1 VAASGIPFDLEDT
14 VRLIRLNDVSLEFD
28 GRPVLREAF
37 LKLRAGDRIGLIGK
51 NGTGKTSFLE
61 LILGRS
67 QPTSGTIDVT
77 LGTTIGYFSQFSEL
91 DGDRSIRDILSDH
104 FAAVHET
111 QARLDTIGEQLGDP
125 GLDADSMTAL
135 LGEQGELFERMDAID
150 GWSYENTIDTVL
162 TSLGFDESL
171 RGLPVDRLSGGWRNR
186 AALARILVQ
195 SPDVL
200 LLDEPT
206 NFLDLDGVRWIEN
219 WLGRYLGAV
228 LVVSHDRQFLDGVV
242 TRIVEIENYRLQEY
256 EGDYSAYVHAK
267 QSRLK
272 MLERQFAHEEELLAY
287 EQAASAARR
296 EAARN
301 PRPSDPSGAVAR
313 RLADIKKRQAP
324 RPIDQIITDIYGGLR
339 VSNDLLEVV
348 KLSKSFDGHPLFDD
362 LTFSLHRG
370 DRVAVLGSNGSGKS
384 TLLDVLTGDTEADA
398 GQVRWAKGV
407 RFVSYNRVY
416 AELDLTDT
424 VGHAVNAYPDSL
436 AFSATRKSVGRFLA
450 MLQFSDADLQQ
461 KIGTLSGGQRAR
473 VAIAQCLLS
482 GAAVIVLDEP
492 TNHLDI
498 TSTQV
503 MERALTHFPGAV
515 LVVSHDRFFVD
526 KLADRLLI
534 FDGTPQVTERAA
546 SGAL

>member
-1 VAASGIPFDLEDT
+1 V
-14 VRLIRLNDVSLEFD
+14 
-28 GRPVLREAF
+28 
-37 LKLRAGDRIGLIGK
+37 GLIGK

-61 LILGRS
+61 VILGRLE
-67 QPTSGTIDVT
+67 PTNGTVDLT
-77 LGTTIGYFSQFSEL
+77 LGTSIGYFSQFSEL
-91 DGDRSIRDILSDH
+91 DGERSIRDTLSDH
-104 FAAVHET
+104 FEAVHQT
-111 QARLDTIGEQLGDP
+111 QARLDEIGEALADPALGAP
-125 GLDADSMTAL
+125 GTADTMTAL
-135 LGEQGELFERMDAID
+135 LTEQGELFERMDAID

-162 TSLGFDESL
+162 TSLGFDDSRRE
-171 RGLPVDRLSGGWRNR
+171 LPVDRLSGGWRNR
-186 AALARILVQ
+186 AALAKILVQ
-195 SPDVL
+195 APDVL

-206 NFLDLDGVRWIEN
+206 NFLDLDGVRWIET
-219 WLGRYLGAV
+219 WLGRYAGAV

-256 EGDYSAYVHAK
+256 DGDYSFYVNAK

-301 PRPSDPSGAVAR
+301 PSNAVAR

-348 KLSKSFDGHPLFDD
+348 SLSKRFDGPDAEPLFED
-362 LTFSLHRG
+362 LSFSLHRG

-384 TLLDVLTGDTEADA
+384 TLLDVLTGDTEATS

-407 RFVSYNRVY
+407 RFASYNRVY

-436 AFSATRKSVGRFLA
+436 AFTATKKSVGRFLA
-450 MLQFSDADLQQ
+450 MLQFSDAELKQ
-461 KIGTLSGGQRAR
+461 KIGSLSGGQRAR

-515 LVVSHDRFFVD
+515 IVVSHDRFFVD
-526 KLADRLLI
+526 KLADRLLL
-534 FDGTPQVTERAA
+534 FDGSPHVVERAA
-546 SGAL
+546 SGAI

>member
-1 VAASGIPFDLEDT
+1 MS
-14 VRLIRLNDVSLEFD
+14 LIRLNDVSMEFD

-37 LKLRAGDRIGLIGK
+37 LKLRRGDRVGLIGK
-51 NGTGKTSFLE
+51 NGTGKTTFLE
-61 LILGRS
+61 LVLGR
-67 QPTSGTIDVT
+67 QEPSGGTVDVS

-91 DGDRSIRDILSDH
+91 DGEQSTWQTLSSH

-111 QARLDTIGEQLGDP
+111 QARLDAIGAQLAHPMAD
-125 GLDADSMTAL
+125 DAMMAL
-135 LGEQGELFERMDAID
+135 LTEQGELFERMDAIG
-150 GWSYENTIDTVL
+150 GWTYENTIDTVL
-162 TSLGFDESL
+162 TSLGFDEE
-171 RGLPVDRLSGGWRNR
+171 RRHLPVERLSGGWRNR
-186 AALARILVQ
+186 AALALILVQ
-195 SPDVL
+195 APDVL

-206 NFLDLDGVRWIEN
+206 NFLDLDGVRWIEG
-219 WLGRYLGAV
+219 WLGGFAGAL

-242 TRIVEIENYRLQEY
+242 DRIVEIENHRLQEY
-256 EGDYSAYVHAK
+256 EGNYSAYVHAK

-272 MLERQFAHEEELLAY
+272 MLARQFAHEEELLAY

-301 PRPSDPSGAVAR
+301 PSNAVAR

-324 RPIDQIITDIYGGLR
+324 RPIDQIITGIYDGLR
-339 VSNDLLEVV
+339 VSNDLLTVTGLT
-348 KLSKSFDGHPLFDD
+348 KGFNGTPLFSDLSFDLQ
-362 LTFSLHRG
+362 RG
-370 DRVAVLGSNGSGKS
+370 DRVAVVGSNGSGKS

-398 GQVRWAKGV
+398 GTVRWAKGV
-407 RFVSYNRVY
+407 RFVSYNRVV
-416 AELDLTDT
+416 AELDLDDT

-436 AFSATRKSVGRFLA
+436 ALTATKKSVNRFLA
-450 MLQFSDADLQQ
+450 MLQFSEADLQQ

-515 LVVSHDRFFVD
+515 IVVSHDRFFVD
-526 KLADRLLI
+526 KLADRLLV
-534 FDGTPQVTERAA
+534 FDGTPRVRETAA
-546 SGAL
+546 TGAL

>member
-1 VAASGIPFDLEDT
+1 MS
-14 VRLIRLNDVSLEFD
+14 LIRLNDVTIEFD

-37 LKLRAGDRIGLIGK
+37 LKLKAGDRIGLIGK

-61 LILGRS
+61 LVLGRLE
-67 QPTSGTIDVT
+67 PTAGTVDVT

-91 DGDRSIRDILSDH
+91 DGERSIREILSDH

-111 QARLDTIGEQLGDP
+111 QGRLDAIGELLADP
-125 GLDADSMTAL
+125 ALADGAAGMATMTAL
-135 LGEQGELFERMDAID
+135 LAEQGELFERMDAID
-150 GWSYENTIDTVL
+150 GWSFENTVDTVL
-162 TSLGFDESL
+162 TSLGFDES
-171 RGLPVDRLSGGWRNR
+171 RRELPVDRLSGGWRNR
-186 AALARILVQ
+186 AALARILIQ

-219 WLGRYLGAV
+219 WLARYQGAV

-301 PRPSDPSGAVAR
+301 PANAVAR

-348 KLSKSFDGHPLFDD
+348 KLTKSFDDGAPLFEN

-384 TLLDVLTGDTEADA
+384 TLLDVLTGETDADA
-398 GQVRWAKGV
+398 GQVRWAKGA

-416 AELDLTDT
+416 ASLDLTDS

-436 AFSATRKSVGRFLA
+436 AFSATKKSVGRFLA
-450 MLQFSDADLQQ
+450 MLQFSDAELQQ

-526 KLADRLLI
+526 KLADRLLV
-534 FDGTPQVTERAA
+534 FDGTPHVVERAA

>member
-1 VAASGIPFDLEDT
+1 MS
-14 VRLIRLNDVSLEFD
+14 LIRLNDVSIEFD
-28 GRPVLREAF
+28 GRPVVREAF

-61 LILGRS
+61 LILGRL
-67 QPTSGTIDVT
+67 QPANGTVDVT

-91 DGDRSIRDILSDH
+91 DGDRSIREMLSDH

-111 QARLDTIGEQLGDP
+111 QARLDAIGEHLAHPMAD
-125 GLDADSMTAL
+125 DAMTAL
-135 LGEQGELFERMDAID
+135 LVEQGELFERMDAID

-162 TSLGFDESL
+162 TSLGFDES
-171 RGLPVDRLSGGWRNR
+171 RRDLPVDRLSGGWRNR
-186 AALARILVQ
+186 AALARILIQ

-219 WLGRYLGAV
+219 WLARYLGAV

-301 PRPSDPSGAVAR
+301 PTNAVAR

-348 KLSKSFDGHPLFDD
+348 KLTKSFDDGAPLFAD

-384 TLLDVLTGDTEADA
+384 TLLDVLTGETEADA

-416 AELDLTDT
+416 AELDLTDS

-436 AFSATRKSVGRFLA
+436 AFSATKKSVGRFLA
-450 MLQFSDADLQQ
+450 MLQFSEADLQQ

-526 KLADRLLI
+526 KLADRLLV
-534 FDGTPQVTERAA
+534 FDGTPHVTERAA

>member
-1 VAASGIPFDLEDT
+1 MS
-14 VRLIRLNDVSLEFD
+14 LIRLNDVSLEFD
-28 GRPVLREAF
+28 GRPVVREAF

-61 LILGRS
+61 LILQRLE
-67 QPTSGTIDVT
+67 PTSGTVDVT

-91 DGDRSIRDILSDH
+91 DGERSIRDILSDH
-104 FAAVHET
+104 FEEVHET
-111 QARLDTIGEQLGDP
+111 QARLDAIGMQLAEP
-125 GLDADSMTAL
+125 LADDTMTAL
-135 LGEQGELFERMDAID
+135 LTEQGELFERMDAID

-162 TSLGFDESL
+162 TSLGFDAD
-171 RGLPVDRLSGGWRNR
+171 RRVLPVDRLSGGWRNR
-186 AALARILVQ
+186 AALAKILIQ

-219 WLGRYLGAV
+219 WLGRYQGAV

-301 PRPSDPSGAVAR
+301 PANAVAR

-348 KLSKSFDGHPLFDD
+348 KLTKSFEGGDPLFED

-384 TLLDVLTGDTEADA
+384 TLLDVLTGETDADS

-407 RFVSYNRVY
+407 RFVSFNRVY
-416 AELDLTDT
+416 AELDLTDS

-436 AFSATRKSVGRFLA
+436 AFSATKKSVGRFLA
-450 MLQFSDADLQQ
+450 MLQFSEAELQQ

-515 LVVSHDRFFVD
+515 MVVSHDRFFVD
-526 KLADRLLI
+526 KLADRLLV
-534 FDGTPQVTERAA
+534 FDGTPTVVERAA

>member
-1 VAASGIPFDLEDT
+1 MS
-14 VRLIRLNDVSLEFD
+14 LIRLNDVAIEFD
-28 GRPVLREAF
+28 GRPVLKEAF
-37 LKLRAGDRIGLIGK
+37 LKLKQGDRVGLIGK
-51 NGTGKTSFLE
+51 NGTGKTSLLE
-61 LILGRS
+61 VVLGRRE
-67 QPTSGTIDVT
+67 PESGTRDVT

-91 DGDRSIRDILSDH
+91 DGEQSVQQILSGH
-104 FAAVHET
+104 FADVHET
-111 QARLDTIGEQLGDP
+111 QARLDEIGLALAEPMGD
-125 GLDADSMTAL
+125 DEMTRL
-135 LGEQGELFERMDAID
+135 LTEQGGLFERMDHIG
-150 GWSYENTIDTVL
+150 GWTYETTIDTVL
-162 TSLGFDESL
+162 TRLGFDAE
-171 RGLPVDRLSGGWRNR
+171 RRALPVDRLSGGWRNR
-186 AALARILVQ
+186 AALAQILVQ
-195 SPDVL
+195 APDVL

-206 NFLDLDGVRWIEN
+206 NFLDLDGVKWIEN
-219 WLGRYLGAV
+219 WLQGFAGAV

-242 TRIVEIENYRLQEY
+242 TRIIELENYRLQEY

-272 MLERQFAHEEELLAY
+272 MLEKQFAHEEELLAY

-301 PRPSDPSGAVAR
+301 PSNAVAR

-324 RPIDQIITDIYGGLR
+324 RPIDQIITGIYEGLR
-339 VSNDLLEVV
+339 VSNDLLTVTG
-348 KLSKSFDGHPLFDD
+348 LSKGFGGEPLFEGVSFD
-362 LTFSLHRG
+362 LHRG

-384 TLLDVLTGDTEADA
+384 TLLDVLTGETEADA
-398 GQVRWAKGV
+398 GSVRWAKGA

-416 AELDLTDT
+416 AELDLDDS

-436 AFSATRKSVGRFLA
+436 AFTATKKSVNRFLA
-450 MLQFSDADLQQ
+450 MLQFSEADLQQ

-515 LVVSHDRFFVD
+515 VVVSHDRFFVD
-526 KLADRLLI
+526 KLADRLLV
-534 FDGTPQVTERAA
+534 FEGGGRVRETPAT
-546 SGAL
+546 GAL

>member
-1 VAASGIPFDLEDT
+1 MS
-14 VRLIRLNDVSLEFD
+14 LIRLNDVSLEFD

-37 LKLRAGDRIGLIGK
+37 LKLRPGDRIGLIGK
-51 NGTGKTSFLE
+51 NGTGKSSLLE
-61 LILGRS
+61 LVLGR
-67 QPTSGTIDVT
+67 QEPTSGTVDVT

-91 DGDRSIRDILSDH
+91 DGDRSIRDILNDH

-111 QARLDTIGEQLGDP
+111 QARLDAIGEHLAVPMD
-125 GLDADSMTAL
+125 DAAMTAL
-135 LGEQGELFERMDAID
+135 LTEQGELFERMDAID
-150 GWSYENTIDTVL
+150 GWSSENAIDTVL
-162 TSLGFDESL
+162 TSLGFDKE
-171 RGLPVDRLSGGWRNR
+171 RRALPVDRLSGGWRNR
-186 AALARILVQ
+186 AALAQILIQ

-219 WLGRYLGAV
+219 WLARYQGAV
-228 LVVSHDRQFLDGVV
+228 LVVTHDRQFLDGVV

-287 EQAASAARR
+287 EQAASTARR

-301 PRPSDPSGAVAR
+301 PTNAVAR

-348 KLSKSFDGHPLFDD
+348 KLTKGFGGTPLFED
-362 LTFSLHRG
+362 LSFSLHRG

-384 TLLDVLTGDTEADA
+384 TLLDVLTGETEADA
-398 GQVRWAKGV
+398 GQVRWAKGA

-416 AELDLTDT
+416 AELDLADS

-436 AFSATRKSVGRFLA
+436 AFSATKKSVARFLA

-515 LVVSHDRFFVD
+515 MVVSHDRFFVD
-526 KLADRLLI
+526 KLADRLLV
-534 FDGTPQVTERAA
+534 FDGSPRVSEQAA

>member
-1 VAASGIPFDLEDT
+1 MACVARIVWTPVS
-14 VRLIRLNDVSLEFD
+14 LIRLNDVSKEFD
-28 GRPVLREAF
+28 GRPVVREAF
-37 LKLRAGDRIGLIGK
+37 LKLREGDRIGLIGK
-51 NGTGKTSFLE
+51 NGTGKSTLLE
-61 LILGRS
+61 LILQRQEPS
-67 QPTSGTIDVT
+67 TGTVDVT

-91 DGDRSIRDILSDH
+91 DGEQSITEILSAH
-104 FAAVHET
+104 FADVHRT
-111 QARLDTIGEQLGDP
+111 QARLDEIGLLFAEP
-125 GLDADSMTAL
+125 MSDAEMNRMLA
-135 LGEQGELFERMDAID
+135 EQGDLLEQMDRVG
-150 GWSYENTIDTVL
+150 GWTYENTIDTVL
-162 TSLGFDESL
+162 TRLGFDDE
-171 RGLPVDRLSGGWRNR
+171 RRALPVDRLSGGWRNR
-186 AALARILVQ
+186 AALAQILIQ
-195 SPDVL
+195 NPDVL

-206 NFLDLDGVRWIEN
+206 NFLDLDGVKWIEG
-219 WLGRYLGAV
+219 WLQTFAGAV

-242 TRIVEIENYRLQEY
+242 TRIVEIENYRLQDY
-256 EGDYSAYVHAK
+256 EGNYSDYVNAK

-272 MLERQFAHEEELLAY
+272 MLEKQFAHEEELLAY
-287 EQAASAARR
+287 EQAASTARR

-301 PRPSDPSGAVAR
+301 PSNAVAR
-313 RLADIKKRQAP
+313 KLADIKKKQAP
-324 RPIDQIITDIYGGLR
+324 RPIDQIITGIYEGLR
-339 VSNDLLEVV
+339 VSNDLLTVEGLG
-348 KLSKSFDGHPLFDD
+348 KGFGGTPLFEG

-384 TLLDVLTGDTEADA
+384 TLLDVLTGETEPDA
-398 GQVRWAKGV
+398 GIVRWAKGS
-407 RFVSYNRVY
+407 RFVSYNQVY

-436 AFSATRKSVGRFLA
+436 AFTATKKSVNRFLA
-450 MLQFSDADLQQ
+450 MLQFSEDDLRQ

-515 LVVSHDRFFVD
+515 VVVSHDRFFID

-534 FDGTPQVTERAA
+534 FDGTTKVREVAA

>member
-1 VAASGIPFDLEDT
+1 VS
-14 VRLIRLNDVSLEFD
+14 LIRLNDVSIEFD

-51 NGTGKTSFLE
+51 NGTGKTTFLE
-61 LILGRS
+61 LVLGRRE
-67 QPTSGTIDVT
+67 PTGGSVDVT

-91 DGDRSIRDILSDH
+91 DGEPSTYETLSAH
-104 FAAVHET
+104 FTAVHET
-111 QARLDTIGEQLGDP
+111 QARLDEIGLALAEP
-125 GLDADSMTAL
+125 MTDAAMTAL
-135 LGEQGELFERMDAID
+135 LAEQGELFERMDHVG
-150 GWSYENTIDTVL
+150 GWTYENTIDTVL
-162 TSLGFDESL
+162 TSLGFDEE
-171 RGLPVDRLSGGWRNR
+171 RRHLPVDRLSGGWRNR
-186 AALARILVQ
+186 AALAQILVQ

-206 NFLDLDGVRWIEN
+206 NFLDLDGVRWIEG
-219 WLGRYLGAV
+219 WLGGFAGAV

-242 TRIVEIENYRLQEY
+242 DRIVEIENFRLQEY

-287 EQAASAARR
+287 EQAASTARR

-301 PRPSDPSGAVAR
+301 PSNAVAR

-324 RPIDQIITDIYGGLR
+324 RPIDQIITSIYEGLR
-339 VSNDLLEVV
+339 VSNDLLTVTG
-348 KLSKSFDGHPLFDD
+348 LSKGFNGTPLFEGLSFDLQ
-362 LTFSLHRG
+362 RG

-384 TLLDVLTGDTEADA
+384 TLLDVLTGETEPDA
-398 GQVRWAKGV
+398 GTVRWAKGA
-407 RFVSYNRVY
+407 RFVSYNAVY
-416 AELDLTDT
+416 AALDPDDT

-436 AFSATRKSVGRFLA
+436 AFTATKKSVNRFLA

-515 LVVSHDRFFVD
+515 VVVSHDRFFVD
-526 KLADRLLI
+526 KLADRLLV
-534 FDGTPQVTERAA
+534 FDGTPRVRETAA
-546 SGAL
+546 TGAL

>member
-1 VAASGIPFDLEDT
+1 MS
-14 VRLIRLNDVSLEFD
+14 LIRLNDVSIEFD
-28 GRPVLREAF
+28 GRPVLKEAF
-37 LKLRAGDRIGLIGK
+37 LKLKQGDRVGLIGK
-51 NGTGKTSFLE
+51 NGTGKTSLLE
-61 LILGRS
+61 VVLGRRE
-67 QPTSGTIDVT
+67 PSGGTRDVT

-91 DGDRSIRDILSDH
+91 DGEQSIQQILSGH
-104 FAAVHET
+104 FAQVHET
-111 QARLDTIGEQLGDP
+111 QARLDEIGMALAEPMAD
-125 GLDADSMTAL
+125 DAMTRL
-135 LGEQGELFERMDAID
+135 LTEQGELFERMDHIG
-150 GWSYENTIDTVL
+150 GWTYETTIDTVL
-162 TSLGFDESL
+162 TRLGFDEERRSL
-171 RGLPVDRLSGGWRNR
+171 AVGRLSGGWRNR
-186 AALARILVQ
+186 AALAQILVQ

-206 NFLDLDGVRWIEN
+206 NFLDLDGVKWIEN
-219 WLGRYLGAV
+219 WLSGFAGAV

-242 TRIVEIENYRLQEY
+242 TRIIELENYRLQEY

-272 MLERQFAHEEELLAY
+272 MLEKQFAHEEELLAY

-301 PRPSDPSGAVAR
+301 PSNAVAR

-324 RPIDQIITDIYGGLR
+324 RPIDQIITGIYEGLR
-339 VSNDLLEVV
+339 VSNDLLTVTG
-348 KLSKSFDGHPLFDD
+348 LTKSFGGAPLFEGLSFD
-362 LTFSLHRG
+362 LRRG

-384 TLLDVLTGDTEADA
+384 TLLDVLTGETEADF
-398 GQVRWAKGV
+398 GTVRWAKGA
-407 RFVSYNRVY
+407 RYVSYNRVY
-416 AELDLTDT
+416 AELDLEDT

-436 AFSATRKSVGRFLA
+436 AFTATKKSVGRFLA
-450 MLQFSDADLQQ
+450 MLQFSEADLKQ

-515 LVVSHDRFFVD
+515 IVVSHDRFFVD
-526 KLADRLLI
+526 KLADRLLV
-534 FDGTPQVTERAA
+534 FDGTARVRETAA
-546 SGAL
+546 TGAL

>member
-1 VAASGIPFDLEDT
+1 MS
-14 VRLIRLNDVSLEFD
+14 LIRLNDVSIEFD
-28 GRPVLREAF
+28 GRPVLKEAF
-37 LKLRAGDRIGLIGK
+37 LKLKQGDRVGLIGK
-51 NGTGKTSFLE
+51 NGTGKTSLLE
-61 LILGRS
+61 VVLGRRE
-67 QPTSGTIDVT
+67 PGGGTRDVT

-91 DGDRSIRDILSDH
+91 DGEQSIQQILSGH
-104 FAAVHET
+104 FAQVHET
-111 QARLDTIGEQLGDP
+111 QARLDEIGMALAEPMAD
-125 GLDADSMTAL
+125 DAMTRL
-135 LGEQGELFERMDAID
+135 LTEQGELFERMDHIG
-150 GWSYENTIDTVL
+150 GWTYETTIDTVL
-162 TSLGFDESL
+162 TRLGFDEERRAL
-171 RGLPVDRLSGGWRNR
+171 AVGRLSGGWRNR
-186 AALARILVQ
+186 AALAQILVQ

-206 NFLDLDGVRWIEN
+206 NFLDLDGVKWIEN
-219 WLGRYLGAV
+219 WLSSFAGAV

-242 TRIVEIENYRLQEY
+242 TRIIELENYRLQEY

-272 MLERQFAHEEELLAY
+272 MLEKQFAHEEELLAY

-301 PRPSDPSGAVAR
+301 PSNAVAR

-324 RPIDQIITDIYGGLR
+324 RPIDQIITGIYEGLR
-339 VSNDLLEVV
+339 VSNDLLTVTGLTKGFGGAPLFEG
-348 KLSKSFDGHPLFDD
+348 LSFDLR
-362 LTFSLHRG
+362 RG

-384 TLLDVLTGDTEADA
+384 TLLDVLTGETEADF
-398 GQVRWAKGV
+398 GSVRWAKGA
-407 RFVSYNRVY
+407 RYVSYNRVY
-416 AELDLTDT
+416 AELDLEDT

-436 AFSATRKSVGRFLA
+436 AFTATKKSVNRFLA
-450 MLQFSDADLQQ
+450 MLQFSEADLKQ

-515 LVVSHDRFFVD
+515 IVVSHDRFFVD
-526 KLADRLLI
+526 KLADRLLV
-534 FDGTPQVTERAA
+534 FDGTPRVLETAA
-546 SGAL
+546 TGAL

>member
-1 VAASGIPFDLEDT
+1 MS
-14 VRLIRLNDVSLEFD
+14 LIRLNDVSLEFD

-37 LKLRAGDRIGLIGK
+37 LKLRPGDRIGLIGK
-51 NGTGKTSFLE
+51 NGTGKSSLLE
-61 LILGRS
+61 LVLGR
-67 QPTSGTIDVT
+67 QEPTSGTVDVT

-91 DGDRSIRDILSDH
+91 DGDRSIRDILNDH

-111 QARLDTIGEQLGDP
+111 QARLDAIGEQLAVPMD
-125 GLDADSMTAL
+125 DAAMTAL
-135 LGEQGELFERMDAID
+135 LTEQGELFERMDAID
-150 GWSYENTIDTVL
+150 GWSFENAIDTVL
-162 TSLGFDESL
+162 TSLGFDEE
-171 RGLPVDRLSGGWRNR
+171 RRALPVDRLSGGWRNR
-186 AALARILVQ
+186 AALAQILIQ

-219 WLGRYLGAV
+219 WLARYQGAV
-228 LVVSHDRQFLDGVV
+228 LVVTHDRQFLDGVV

-287 EQAASAARR
+287 EQAASTARR

-301 PRPSDPSGAVAR
+301 PANAVAR

-348 KLSKSFDGHPLFDD
+348 KLTKGFGGAPLFED
-362 LTFSLHRG
+362 LSFSLHRG

-384 TLLDVLTGDTEADA
+384 TLLDVLTGETEADA
-398 GQVRWAKGV
+398 GQVRWAKGA

-416 AELDLTDT
+416 AELDLADS

-436 AFSATRKSVGRFLA
+436 AFSATKKSVARFLA

-515 LVVSHDRFFVD
+515 MVVSHDRFFVD
-526 KLADRLLI
+526 KLADRLLV
-534 FDGTPQVTERAA
+534 FDGSPRVSEQAA

>member
-1 VAASGIPFDLEDT
+1 VS
-14 VRLIRLNDVSLEFD
+14 LIRLNDVSIEFD
-28 GRPVLREAF
+28 GRPVVREAF
-37 LKLRAGDRIGLIGK
+37 LKLKAGDRVGLIGK
-51 NGTGKTSFLE
+51 NGTGKTTFLE
-61 LILGRS
+61 LILGRLE
-67 QPTSGTIDVT
+67 PTGGTVDIT
-77 LGTTIGYFSQFSEL
+77 LGTTVGYFSQFSEL
-91 DGDRSIRDILSDH
+91 DGERSIRDILGDH

-111 QARLDTIGEQLGDP
+111 QARLDAIGEQLGDP
-125 GLDADSMTAL
+125 DLDGDTMTVLLTEQAD
-135 LGEQGELFERMDAID
+135 LFERMDALD

-162 TSLGFDESL
+162 TSLGFDET
-171 RGLPVDRLSGGWRNR
+171 RRAAPVDRLSGGWRNR
-186 AALARILVQ
+186 AALAQILIQ

-206 NFLDLDGVRWIEN
+206 NFLDLDGVRWIET
-219 WLGRYLGAV
+219 WLGRYQGAV

-287 EQAASAARR
+287 EQAASTARR

-301 PRPSDPSGAVAR
+301 PSNAVAR

-348 KLSKSFDGHPLFDD
+348 KLGKGFGGHPLFEN
-362 LTFSLHRG
+362 LSFSLHRG
-370 DRVAVLGSNGSGKS
+370 DRVAVVGSNGSGKS

-398 GQVRWAKGV
+398 GQVRWAKGA
-407 RFVSYNRVY
+407 RFASYNRVY
-416 AELDLTDT
+416 SELDLTDT

-436 AFSATRKSVGRFLA
+436 AFSATKKSVGRFLA
-450 MLQFSDADLQQ
+450 MLQFSDAELQQ

-515 LVVSHDRFFVD
+515 IVVSHDRFFVD

-534 FDGTPQVTERAA
+534 FDGSPHVIERAA

>member
-1 VAASGIPFDLEDT
+1 VS
-14 VRLIRLNDVSLEFD
+14 LIRLNDVSIEFD
-28 GRPVLREAF
+28 GRPVVREAF

-51 NGTGKTSFLE
+51 NGTGKTTFLE
-61 LILGRS
+61 LMLGRM
-67 QPTSGTIDVT
+67 QPTSGTVDVT
-77 LGTTIGYFSQFSEL
+77 QGTTIGYFSQFSEL
-91 DGDRSIRDILSDH
+91 DGERSIRQILSGH

-111 QARLDTIGEQLGDP
+111 QARLDAIGGQLAHPMAD
-125 GLDADSMTAL
+125 DAMTAL
-135 LGEQGELFERMDAID
+135 LVEQGELFERMDAID

-162 TSLGFDESL
+162 TSLGFDES
-171 RGLPVDRLSGGWRNR
+171 RRDLPVERLSGGWRNR
-186 AALARILVQ
+186 AALAQILIQ

-219 WLGRYLGAV
+219 WLARYLGAV

-256 EGDYSAYVHAK
+256 EGDYSAYVHSK

-301 PRPSDPSGAVAR
+301 PANAVAR

-348 KLSKSFDGHPLFDD
+348 KLSKGFDGHPLFTD
-362 LTFSLHRG
+362 LSFSLHRG

-384 TLLDVLTGDTEADA
+384 TLLDVLTGESEADA
-398 GQVRWAKGV
+398 GQVRWAKGA

-416 AELDLTDT
+416 AELDLTDS

-436 AFSATRKSVGRFLA
+436 AFSATKKSVGRFLA
-450 MLQFSDADLQQ
+450 MLQFSEADLQQ

-526 KLADRLLI
+526 KLADRLLV
-534 FDGTPQVTERAA
+534 FDGTPHVVERPAN
-546 SGAL
+546 GAL

>member
-1 VAASGIPFDLEDT
+1 VS
-14 VRLIRLNDVSLEFD
+14 LIRLNDVSISFD

-37 LKLRAGDRIGLIGK
+37 LKLRKGDRIGLIGK
-51 NGTGKTSFLE
+51 NGTGKSTLLE
-61 LILGRS
+61 LVLGRRE
-67 QPTSGTIDVT
+67 PTGGTVDVT

-91 DGDRSIRDILSDH
+91 DGQQSTYETLSAH
-104 FAAVHET
+104 FTAVHET
-111 QARLDTIGEQLGDP
+111 QARLDEIG
-125 GLDADSMTAL
+125 AL
-135 LGEQGELFERMDAID
+135 LADPMTDAEMTRLLAEQGELFERMDAVG
-150 GWSYENTIDTVL
+150 GWTYENTIDTVL
-162 TSLGFDESL
+162 TSLGFDDE
-171 RGLPVDRLSGGWRNR
+171 RRHLPVDRLSGGWRNR
-186 AALARILVQ
+186 AALALILVQ
-195 SPDVL
+195 APDVL

-206 NFLDLDGVRWIEN
+206 NFLDLDGVRWVEG
-219 WLGRYLGAV
+219 WLGGFAGAV

-242 TRIVEIENYRLQEY
+242 TRVVEIENYRLQDY

-301 PRPSDPSGAVAR
+301 PSNAVAR

-324 RPIDQIITDIYGGLR
+324 RPIDQIITAIYDGLR
-339 VSNDLLEVV
+339 VSNDLLTVTG
-348 KLSKSFDGHPLFDD
+348 LTKSFGGAPLFED
-362 LTFSLHRG
+362 LSFDLHRG
-370 DRVAVLGSNGSGKS
+370 DRVAVLGANGSGKS
-384 TLLDVLTGDTEADA
+384 TLLDVLTGETDADA
-398 GQVRWAKGV
+398 GTIRWAKGA
-407 RFVSYNRVY
+407 RFVSYNAVY
-416 AELDLTDT
+416 AALDLTDS

-436 AFSATRKSVGRFLA
+436 ALTATKKSVNRFLA
-450 MLQFSDADLQQ
+450 MLQFSEADLQQ

-526 KLADRLLI
+526 KLADRLLV
-534 FDGTPQVTERAA
+534 FDGSPQVRQTAA
-546 SGAL
+546 TGAL

>member
-1 VAASGIPFDLEDT
+1 VS
-14 VRLIRLNDVSLEFD
+14 LIRLNDVSIEFD
-28 GRPVLREAF
+28 GRPVVKEAF
-37 LKLRAGDRIGLIGK
+37 LKLKAGDRVGLIGK
-51 NGTGKTSFLE
+51 NGTGKTTFLE
-61 LILGRS
+61 LMLGRLE
-67 QPTSGTIDVT
+67 PTTGTVDVT

-91 DGDRSIRDILSDH
+91 DGERSIQGILSDH
-104 FAAVHET
+104 FEAVHAT
-111 QARLDTIGEQLGDP
+111 QRRLDEIGEALASP
-125 GLDADSMTAL
+125 GLDLEGSGPESMTGL
-135 LGEQGELFERMDAID
+135 LAEQGELFEKMDAID
-150 GWSYENTIDTVL
+150 GWSFENTIDSVL
-162 TSLGFDESL
+162 TSLGFDAD
-171 RGLPVDRLSGGWRNR
+171 RRDLPVDRLSGGWRNR
-186 AALARILVQ
+186 AALARILIQ

-219 WLGRYLGAV
+219 WLGRYQGAV

-301 PRPSDPSGAVAR
+301 PSNAVAR

-348 KLSKSFDGHPLFDD
+348 KLTKGFGGSPLFSD

-384 TLLDVLTGDTEADA
+384 TLLDVLTGETEPDG
-398 GQVRWAKGV
+398 GQIRWAKGA
-407 RFVSYNRVY
+407 RFISYNQVY

-436 AFSATRKSVGRFLA
+436 AFSATKKSVGRFLA
-450 MLQFSDADLQQ
+450 MLQFSDADLKQ

-534 FDGTPQVTERAA
+534 FDGTPAVQERAA

>member
-1 VAASGIPFDLEDT
+1 MS
-14 VRLIRLNDVSLEFD
+14 LIRLNDVGLEFD
-28 GRPVLREAF
+28 GRPVVKEAF
-37 LKLRAGDRIGLIGK
+37 LKLKAGDRVGLIGK

-61 LILGRS
+61 LMLGRLE
-67 QPTSGTIDVT
+67 PTSGTVDVT
-77 LGTTIGYFSQFSEL
+77 RGTSIGYFSQFSEL
-91 DGDRSIRDILSDH
+91 DGERSIRDILSDH

-111 QARLDTIGEQLGDP
+111 QARLDAIGEQLAHPLAD
-125 GLDADSMTAL
+125 DAMTAL
-135 LGEQGELFERMDAID
+135 LTEQGELFERMDAID

-162 TSLGFDESL
+162 TSLGFDEQ
-171 RGLPVDRLSGGWRNR
+171 RRDLPVDRLSGGWRNR

-195 SPDVL
+195 APDVL

-206 NFLDLDGVRWIEN
+206 NFLDLDGVRWIET
-219 WLGRYLGAV
+219 WLGRYPGAV

-242 TRIVEIENYRLQEY
+242 TRVVEIENYRLQEY

-301 PRPSDPSGAVAR
+301 PSNAVAR

-324 RPIDQIITDIYGGLR
+324 RPIDQILTDLYGGLR

-348 KLSKSFDGHPLFDD
+348 KLSKGFDGTPVFSD

-384 TLLDVLTGDTEADA
+384 TLLDVLTGETEPDA
-398 GQVRWAKGV
+398 GQVRWAKGA

-416 AELDLTDT
+416 AELDLTDS

-436 AFSATRKSVGRFLA
+436 AFSATKKSVGRFLA

-526 KLADRLLI
+526 KLADRLLV
-534 FDGTPQVTERAA
+534 FDGTPRVTERAA

>member
-1 VAASGIPFDLEDT
+1 MS
-14 VRLIRLNDVSLEFD
+14 LIRLNDVAIEFD
-28 GRPVLREAF
+28 GRPVLKEAF
-37 LKLRAGDRIGLIGK
+37 LKLKAGDRVGLIGK
-51 NGTGKTSFLE
+51 NGTGKTSLLE
-61 LILGRS
+61 VVLGRREPS
-67 QPTSGTIDVT
+67 EGTRDVT

-91 DGDRSIRDILSDH
+91 DGERSIQQTLSAH
-104 FAAVHET
+104 FADVHET
-111 QARLDTIGEQLGDP
+111 QARIDEIGLALAEPMGD
-125 GLDADSMTAL
+125 DEMTRL
-135 LGEQGELFERMDAID
+135 LTEQGGLFERMDHIG
-150 GWSYENTIDTVL
+150 GWTYETTIDTVL
-162 TSLGFDESL
+162 TRLGFDAE
-171 RGLPVDRLSGGWRNR
+171 RRTLPIERLSGGWRNR
-186 AALARILVQ
+186 AALAQILVQ

-206 NFLDLDGVRWIEN
+206 NFLDLDGVKWIEN
-219 WLGRYLGAV
+219 WLASFAGAV

-242 TRIVEIENYRLQEY
+242 DRIIELENYRLQEY

-272 MLERQFAHEEELLAY
+272 MLEKQFAHEEELLAY

-301 PRPSDPSGAVAR
+301 PSNAVAR

-324 RPIDQIITDIYGGLR
+324 RPIDQIITGIYEGLR
-339 VSNDLLEVV
+339 VSNDLLTVTG
-348 KLSKSFDGHPLFDD
+348 LSKGFNGTPLFENVSFD
-362 LTFSLHRG
+362 LHRG

-384 TLLDVLTGDTEADA
+384 TLLDVLTGETEADA
-398 GQVRWAKGV
+398 GSVRWAKGA

-416 AELDLTDT
+416 AELDLTDS

-436 AFSATRKSVGRFLA
+436 AFTATKKSVNRFLA
-450 MLQFSDADLQQ
+450 MLQFSEADLQQ

-515 LVVSHDRFFVD
+515 VVVSHDRFFVD
-526 KLADRLLI
+526 KLADRLLV
-534 FDGTPQVTERAA
+534 FEGGGRVRETPAT
-546 SGAL
+546 GAL

>member
-1 VAASGIPFDLEDT
+1 M
-14 VRLIRLNDVSLEFD
+14 
-28 GRPVLREAF
+28 REAF
-37 LKLRAGDRIGLIGK
+37 LKLKAGDRIGLIGK
-51 NGTGKTSFLE
+51 NGTGKTTFLE
-61 LILGRS
+61 LMLGRLE
-67 QPTSGTIDVT
+67 PTGGTVDVT

-91 DGDRSIRDILSDH
+91 DGERSIRDILGDH

-111 QARLDTIGEQLGDP
+111 QARLDAIGELLASPMGD
-125 GLDADSMTAL
+125 DEMTAL
-135 LGEQGELFERMDAID
+135 LSEQGELFERMDALD
-150 GWSYENTIDTVL
+150 GWSFENTIDTVL
-162 TSLGFDESL
+162 TSLGFDEARRS
-171 RGLPVDRLSGGWRNR
+171 LPVDRLSGGWRNR
-186 AALARILVQ
+186 AALAQILIQ

-219 WLGRYLGAV
+219 WLARYAGAV

-256 EGDYSAYVHAK
+256 DGDYSAYVHAK
-267 QSRLK
+267 QSRIK

-301 PRPSDPSGAVAR
+301 PSNAVAR
-313 RLADIKKRQAP
+313 RLADIKERQAP

-348 KLSKSFDGHPLFDD
+348 SLSKSFDGHPIFSG

-370 DRVAVLGSNGSGKS
+370 DRVAVVGSNGSGKS
-384 TLLDVLTGDTEADA
+384 TLLDVLTGETPADS

-407 RFVSYNRVY
+407 RFVSYNSVY
-416 AELDLTDT
+416 AALDLTDS

-436 AFSATRKSVGRFLA
+436 AFSATKKSVGRFLA
-450 MLQFSDADLQQ
+450 MLQFSDAELQQ

-526 KLADRLLI
+526 KLADRLLF
-534 FDGTPQVTERAA
+534 FDGTPQVVERAA

>member
-1 VAASGIPFDLEDT
+1 VS
-14 VRLIRLNDVSLEFD
+14 LIRLNDVSIEFD
-28 GRPVLREAF
+28 GRPVVREAF
-37 LKLRAGDRIGLIGK
+37 LKLRAGDRVGLIGK
-51 NGTGKTSFLE
+51 NGTGKTTFLE
-61 LILGRS
+61 LILGRLE
-67 QPTSGTIDVT
+67 PTGGTVDVT

-91 DGDRSIRDILSDH
+91 DGERSIQQILSGH
-104 FAAVHET
+104 FVAVHET
-111 QARLDTIGEQLGDP
+111 QARLDAIGEQLTHP
-125 GLDADSMTAL
+125 LDDDAMTAL
-135 LGEQGELFERMDAID
+135 LAEQGELFERMDAID
-150 GWSYENTIDTVL
+150 GWAYENTIDTVL
-162 TSLGFDESL
+162 TSLGFDAE
-171 RGLPVDRLSGGWRNR
+171 RRVLPVDRLSGGWRNR
-186 AALARILVQ
+186 AALAQILIQ

-219 WLGRYLGAV
+219 WLARYLGAV

-296 EAARN
+296 EASRN
-301 PRPSDPSGAVAR
+301 PSNAVAR

-324 RPIDQIITDIYGGLR
+324 RPIDQIITDIYNGLR
-339 VSNDLLEVV
+339 VSNDLLDVV
-348 KLSKSFDGHPLFDD
+348 KLTKSFGEGSPLFED

-384 TLLDVLTGDTEADA
+384 TLLDVLTGEIEADA
-398 GQVRWAKGV
+398 GQVRWAKGA

-436 AFSATRKSVGRFLA
+436 AFSATKKSVARFLA

-461 KIGTLSGGQRAR
+461 RIGTLSGGQRAR

-526 KLADRLLI
+526 KLADRLLV
-534 FDGTPQVTERAA
+534 FDDTPRVLERAA

>member
-1 VAASGIPFDLEDT
+1 MS
-14 VRLIRLNDVSLEFD
+14 LIRLNDVSMQFD
-28 GRPVLREAF
+28 GRPVLREAY
-37 LKLRAGDRIGLIGK
+37 LKLRRGDRVGLIGK
-51 NGTGKTSFLE
+51 NGTGKTTFLE
-61 LILGRS
+61 LVLGRRE
-67 QPTSGTIDVT
+67 PTGGTVDVT

-91 DGDRSIRDILSDH
+91 DGEQSTYETLSAH
-104 FAAVHET
+104 FAEVHET
-111 QARLDTIGEQLGDP
+111 QARLDEIGHRLAEP
-125 GLDADSMTAL
+125 MTDAAMGRL
-135 LGEQGELFERMDAID
+135 LAEQGELFERMDHVG
-150 GWSYENTIDTVL
+150 GWTYENTIDTVL
-162 TSLGFDESL
+162 TSLGFDDE
-171 RGLPVDRLSGGWRNR
+171 RRHLPVDRLSGGWRNR
-186 AALARILVQ
+186 AALALILVQ
-195 SPDVL
+195 APDVL

-206 NFLDLDGVRWIEN
+206 NFLDLDGVRWIEG
-219 WLGRYLGAV
+219 WLGGFTGAV

-242 TRIVEIENYRLQEY
+242 DRIVEIENFRLQEY
-256 EGDYSAYVHAK
+256 EGNYSAYVHAK

-301 PRPSDPSGAVAR
+301 PSNAVAR

-324 RPIDQIITDIYGGLR
+324 RPIDQIITGIYDGLR
-339 VSNDLLEVV
+339 VSNDLLTVTGLTKGFNGTPLFEG
-348 KLSKSFDGHPLFDD
+348 LSFDLQ
-362 LTFSLHRG
+362 RG

-384 TLLDVLTGDTEADA
+384 TLLDVLTGETEADA
-398 GQVRWAKGV
+398 GTVRWAKGV

-416 AELDLTDT
+416 AELDLDDS

-436 AFSATRKSVGRFLA
+436 AFTATKKSVNRFLA
-450 MLQFSDADLQQ
+450 MLQFSEADLQQ

-515 LVVSHDRFFVD
+515 VVVSHDRFFVD
-526 KLADRLLI
+526 KLADRLLV
-534 FDGTPQVTERAA
+534 FDGGPRVRETAA
-546 SGAL
+546 TGAL

>member
-1 VAASGIPFDLEDT
+1 MS
-14 VRLIRLNDVSLEFD
+14 LIRLNDVSLDFD
-28 GRPVLREAF
+28 GRPVLKAAY
-37 LKLRAGDRIGLIGK
+37 LKLARGDRVGLIGK

-61 LILGRS
+61 LVLGRRE
-67 QPTSGTIDVT
+67 PTGGTVDHT
-77 LGTTIGYFSQFSEL
+77 PGTTIGYFSQFSEL
-91 DGDRSIRDILSDH
+91 DGSQSVQQVLSAH
-104 FAAVHET
+104 FAEVHET
-111 QARLDTIGEQLGDP
+111 QGRLDEIGAQLAEPMDES
-125 GLDADSMTAL
+125 AMTRL
-135 LGEQGELFERMDAID
+135 LIEQGALFERMDAIG
-150 GWSYENTIDTVL
+150 GWTYETSIDTVL
-162 TSLGFDESL
+162 TRLGFDEE
-171 RGLPVDRLSGGWRNR
+171 RRHLPVDRLSGGWRNR
-186 AALARILVQ
+186 AALALILIQ

-206 NFLDLDGVRWIEN
+206 NFLDLDGVRWIEG
-219 WLGRYLGAV
+219 WLGGFTGAV

-242 TRIVEIENYRLQEY
+242 DRIIEIENYRLQEY

-272 MLERQFAHEEELLAY
+272 MLEKQFAHEEELLAY
-287 EQAASAARR
+287 EQAAATARR

-301 PRPSDPSGAVAR
+301 PSNAVAR

-324 RPIDQIITDIYGGLR
+324 RPIDQIITGIYDGLK
-339 VSNDLLEVV
+339 VSNDLLTVTGLT
-348 KLSKSFDGHPLFDD
+348 KGFTGTPLFDGVSFD
-362 LTFSLHRG
+362 LQRG
-370 DRVAVLGSNGSGKS
+370 DRVAVIGSNGSGKS
-384 TLLDVLTGDTEADA
+384 TLLDVLTGETEADA
-398 GQVRWAKGV
+398 GSVRWAKGA

-436 AFSATRKSVGRFLA
+436 AFTATKKSVNRFLA
-450 MLQFSDADLQQ
+450 MLQFSEADLQQ
-461 KIGTLSGGQRAR
+461 TIGTLSGGQRAR

-515 LVVSHDRFFVD
+515 IVVSHDRFFVD

-534 FDGTPQVTERAA
+534 FEGGGRVKETPAT
-546 SGAL
+546 GAL

>member
-1 VAASGIPFDLEDT
+1 MS
-14 VRLIRLNDVSLEFD
+14 LIRLNDVSIDFD
-28 GRPVLREAF
+28 GRPVLKEAF
-37 LKLRAGDRIGLIGK
+37 LKLRRGDRVGLIGK
-51 NGTGKTSFLE
+51 NGTGKTTFLE
-61 LILGRS
+61 LVLGRRE
-67 QPTSGTIDVT
+67 PTGGTVDVT

-91 DGDRSIRDILSDH
+91 DGERSVRQTLSDH

-111 QARLDTIGEQLGDP
+111 QARIDEIGMQLAEP
-125 GLDADSMTAL
+125 MADAAMNRL
-135 LGEQGELFERMDAID
+135 LAEQGDLLERMDAIG
-150 GWSYENTIDTVL
+150 GWTYEQTIDTVL
-162 TSLGFDESL
+162 TRLGFDEE
-171 RGLPVDRLSGGWRNR
+171 RRDLPVDRLSGGWRNR
-186 AALARILVQ
+186 AALALILVQ
-195 SPDVL
+195 APDVL

-206 NFLDLDGVRWIEN
+206 NFLDLDGVKWVEN
-219 WLGRYLGAV
+219 WLAGFPGAV

-301 PRPSDPSGAVAR
+301 PSNAVAR

-324 RPIDQIITDIYGGLR
+324 RPIDQIITGIYDGLR
-339 VSNDLLEVV
+339 VSNDLLTVTG
-348 KLSKSFDGHPLFDD
+348 LSKGFNGAPLFDGLSFD
-362 LTFSLHRG
+362 LHRG
-370 DRVAVLGSNGSGKS
+370 DRVAVIGGNGSGKS
-384 TLLDVLTGDTEADA
+384 TLLDVVTGETAPDSGT
-398 GQVRWAKGV
+398 VRWAKGS
-407 RFVSYNRVY
+407 RFVSYNRVV

-436 AFSATRKSVGRFLA
+436 AFTATKKSVARFLA

-526 KLADRLLI
+526 KLADRLLV
-534 FDGTPQVTERAA
+534 FAGDGTVRETPAT
-546 SGAL
+546 GAL

>member
-1 VAASGIPFDLEDT
+1 VS
-14 VRLIRLNDVSLEFD
+14 LIRLNDVSIEFD
-28 GRPVLREAF
+28 GRPVLREGF

-51 NGTGKTSFLE
+51 NGTGKSSLLE
-61 LILGRS
+61 LVLGRLE
-67 QPTSGTIDVT
+67 PTAGTVDVT

-91 DGDRSIRDILSDH
+91 DGDRSIRDILSGH
-104 FAAVHET
+104 FEAVHAT
-111 QARLDTIGEQLGDP
+111 QARLDAIGERLAEPMD
-125 GLDADSMTAL
+125 DDEMTAL
-135 LGEQGELFERMDAID
+135 LTEQGELFERMDAID

-162 TSLGFDESL
+162 TSLGFDES
-171 RGLPVDRLSGGWRNR
+171 RRDLPVDRLSGGWRNR

-206 NFLDLDGVRWIEN
+206 NFLDLDGVRWIET

-242 TRIVEIENYRLQEY
+242 TRIIEIENHRLQEY

-287 EQAASAARR
+287 EQAASTARR

-301 PRPSDPSGAVAR
+301 PGNAVAR

-324 RPIDQIITDIYGGLR
+324 RPIDQIITDIYGGLK

-348 KLSKSFDGHPLFDD
+348 RLSKGFEGAPLFDD
-362 LTFSLHRG
+362 LSFSLHRG
-370 DRVAVLGSNGSGKS
+370 DRVAVVGSNGSGKS
-384 TLLDVLTGDTEADA
+384 TLLDVLTGDTDADS
-398 GQVRWAKGV
+398 GQVRWARGV
-407 RFVSYNRVY
+407 RFASYNRVH

-436 AFSATRKSVGRFLA
+436 AFSATKKSVGRFLS
-450 MLQFSDADLQQ
+450 MLQFSDAELQQ
-461 KIGTLSGGQRAR
+461 KIGSLSGGQRAR

-526 KLADRLLI
+526 KLADRLLV
-534 FDGTPQVTERAA
+534 FEGDGVVHERAA

>member
-1 VAASGIPFDLEDT
+1 MS
-14 VRLIRLNDVSLEFD
+14 LIRLNDVSIEFD

-51 NGTGKTSFLE
+51 NGTGKSTFLE
-61 LILGRS
+61 LVLGR
-67 QPTSGTIDVT
+67 QEPTSGTVDVT

-91 DGDRSIRDILSDH
+91 DGDLSIRAILSGH

-111 QARLDTIGEQLGDP
+111 QARLDAIGELLATPMD
-125 GLDADSMTAL
+125 DDTMTAL
-135 LGEQGELFERMDAID
+135 LTEQGELFEKMDAID
-150 GWSYENTIDTVL
+150 GWSFENTIDTVL
-162 TSLGFDESL
+162 TSLGFDEA
-171 RGLPVDRLSGGWRNR
+171 RRELPVDRLSGGWRNR

-219 WLGRYLGAV
+219 WLGRYQGAV

-287 EQAASAARR
+287 EQAAATARR

-301 PRPSDPSGAVAR
+301 PANAVAR

-348 KLSKSFDGHPLFDD
+348 KLTKSFDGGEPLFED

-370 DRVAVLGSNGSGKS
+370 DRVAVPGSNGSGKS
-384 TLLDVLTGDTEADA
+384 TLLDVLTGETEADA

-416 AELDLTDT
+416 AELDLTDS

-436 AFSATRKSVGRFLA
+436 AFSATKKSVGRFLS

-482 GAAVIVLDEP
+482 GAGVIVLDEP

-503 MERALTHFPGAV
+503 MERALVHFPGAV

-526 KLADRLLI
+526 KLADRLLV
-534 FDGTPQVTERAA
+534 FGDTPQVQERAA

>member
-1 VAASGIPFDLEDT
+1 MS
-14 VRLIRLNDVSLEFD
+14 LIRLNDVGIEFD
-28 GRPVLREAF
+28 GRPVLREGF
-37 LKLRAGDRIGLIGK
+37 LKLKAGDRVGLIGK
-51 NGTGKTSFLE
+51 NGTGKTTFLE
-61 LILGRS
+61 LILGRLE
-67 QPTSGTIDVT
+67 PTAGTVDIT
-77 LGTTIGYFSQFSEL
+77 LGTTVGYFSQFSEL
-91 DGDRSIRDILSDH
+91 DGERSIRDILGDH
-104 FAAVHET
+104 FSAVHET
-111 QARLDTIGEQLGDP
+111 QARLDAIGEQLGDP
-125 GLDADSMTAL
+125 ALADDIDAMTAL
-135 LGEQGELFERMDAID
+135 LAEQGDLFERMDALD

-162 TSLGFDESL
+162 TSLGFDET
-171 RGLPVDRLSGGWRNR
+171 RRAAPVDQLSGGWRNR
-186 AALARILVQ
+186 AALAQILVQ

-206 NFLDLDGVRWIEN
+206 NFLDLDGVRWIET
-219 WLGRYLGAV
+219 WLGRYQGAV

-301 PRPSDPSGAVAR
+301 PSNAVAR

-348 KLSKSFDGHPLFDD
+348 KLTKSFGGHPLFEN
-362 LTFSLHRG
+362 LSFSLHRG
-370 DRVAVLGSNGSGKS
+370 DRVAVIGANGSGKS

-398 GQVRWAKGV
+398 GQVRWAKGA
-407 RFVSYNRVY
+407 RFASYNRVY

-436 AFSATRKSVGRFLA
+436 AFSATKKSVGRFLA
-450 MLQFSDADLQQ
+450 MLQFSDAELQQ

-515 LVVSHDRFFVD
+515 IVVSHDRFFVD

-534 FDGTPQVTERAA
+534 FDRSPHVVERAA